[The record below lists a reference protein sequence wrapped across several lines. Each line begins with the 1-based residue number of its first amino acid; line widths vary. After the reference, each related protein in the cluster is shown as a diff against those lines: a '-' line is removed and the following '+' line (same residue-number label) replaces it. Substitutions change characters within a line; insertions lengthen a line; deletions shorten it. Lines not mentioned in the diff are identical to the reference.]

1 MGQVHPFENSTTPD
15 LRDPLS
21 IGDQGVLERAVG
33 KLVVLGQ
40 QVGVSTDQM
49 IQLLESGLCVAEL
62 LEYLVVRNRQRL

>member
-1 MGQVHPFENSTTPD
+1 MAQVHPFENSTPD
-15 LRDPLS
+15 LLDSLS

-40 QVGVSTDQM
+40 HVGVSTDQM
-49 IQLLESGLCVAEL
+49 IQLLESGLSVAEL

>member
-1 MGQVHPFENSTTPD
+1 MGQVHPSENSTPD
-15 LRDPLS
+15 LLDPLS

-49 IQLLESGLCVAEL
+49 IQLLESGLSVAEL

>member
-1 MGQVHPFENSTTPD
+1 MAQVHPFENSTPD
-15 LRDPLS
+15 LLDSLS
-21 IGDQGVLERAVG
+21 IGHQGVLERAVS

-49 IQLLESGLCVAEL
+49 IQLLESGLSVAEL

>member
-1 MGQVHPFENSTTPD
+1 MAQVHPFENSTPD
-15 LRDPLS
+15 LLDSLS

-40 QVGVSTDQM
+40 QVGVNTDQM
-49 IQLLESGLCVAEL
+49 IQLLESGLSVAEL

>member
-1 MGQVHPFENSTTPD
+1 MAQVHPFENSTPD
-15 LRDPLS
+15 LLDSLS

-49 IQLLESGLCVAEL
+49 IQLLESGLSVAEL

>member
-1 MGQVHPFENSTTPD
+1 MGQVHPFENSTPD
-15 LRDPLS
+15 LLDSLS
-21 IGDQGVLERAVG
+21 VGHQGVLERAVG

>member
-1 MGQVHPFENSTTPD
+1 MAQVHPFENSTPD
-15 LRDPLS
+15 LLDSLS
-21 IGDQGVLERAVG
+21 IGDQGVLEQAVG

-49 IQLLESGLCVAEL
+49 IQLLESGLSVAEL